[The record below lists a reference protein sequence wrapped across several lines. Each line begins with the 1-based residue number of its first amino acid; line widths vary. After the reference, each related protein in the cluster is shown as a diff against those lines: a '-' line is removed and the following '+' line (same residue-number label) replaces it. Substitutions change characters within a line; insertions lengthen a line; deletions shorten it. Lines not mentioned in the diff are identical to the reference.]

1 MCLLDSLSNAALL
14 TSVSK
19 LTVSSVDSQIY
30 KFLLLT
36 NTDFN
41 VRKSQHPEMFMF
53 FFVIQVLNEYQYG
66 SVSVLKVVVVCTTTP
81 FV

>member
-1 MCLLDSLSNAALL
+1 
-14 TSVSK
+14 
-19 LTVSSVDSQIY
+19 
-30 KFLLLT
+30 
-36 NTDFN
+36 
-41 VRKSQHPEMFMF
+41 MF